1 MAVLANLIGSAD
13 LTQIKFTFLVC
24 AFIVIYSAIKD
35 SIDNIENQ
43 YKRLIVQK
51 GDEVMFPSTAE
62 VNFLKSQYP
71 EGTRIRLNY
80 MCDARAVAPGSEG
93 TVRLVDDA
101 GTIHVNWDNGRSLGI
116 IPDVDSFE
124 IIQ

>member
-1 MAVLANLIGSAD
+1 
-13 LTQIKFTFLVC
+13 
-24 AFIVIYSAIKD
+24 
-35 SIDNIENQ
+35 
-43 YKRLIVQK
+43 
-51 GDEVMFPSTAE
+51 MFMSTTK
-62 VNFLKSQYP
+62 VNFLKTQYP
-71 EGTRIRLNY
+71 EGTRIRLIY
-80 MCDARAVAPGSEG
+80 MEDARAVQPGSEG

>member
-1 MAVLANLIGSAD
+1 
-13 LTQIKFTFLVC
+13 
-24 AFIVIYSAIKD
+24 
-35 SIDNIENQ
+35 
-43 YKRLIVQK
+43 
-51 GDEVMFPSTAE
+51 MFMSE
-62 VNFLKSQYP
+62 SKVNFLKSQYP
-71 EGTRIRLNY
+71 EGTRIRLIY
-80 MCDARAVAPGSEG
+80 MEDARAVPSGSEG